1 MIQDIAPRKLYN
13 EFVPGMRALPDDT
26 VIHFRGKEML
36 VGAGTE
42 LICLPA
48 VKDLVLTDEE
58 RADLRYLFRIDDENF
73 FALTDAEAKLKE
85 PERFEYLPLAR
96 IREEKTGPDYLMLAA
111 YTGCHLCGW
120 YRDNRFCGS
129 CGSPTHTAPDE
140 RALDCPKCRRRIY
153 PRIVPAVIVGVTSGD
168 RLLVTRYAN
177 RPFTQN
183 ALVAGFTEIGET
195 LEETVARD
203 FLLHGGAE
211 AVVVVCDAGCLERNL
226 NLALQCRELCKR
238 VLVCVNLLDEAQRR
252 GILVDCGAL
261 SRELG
266 VPVIG
271 IVARERGCRDRVL
284 AALDALM
291 AAPEQPPP
299 ALPYPPEIRAAMERL
314 LPIAAGE
321 RFPAPWL
328 CIQLLAGET
337 LPVSQELQ
345 EAAGEERAALGLD
358 RDALEDRITDTL
370 VREGERLCR
379 GAVSGRREGYSAKD
393 ARLDRVLTGRWL
405 AFPVLLLLLLAVFYI
420 TIRGANV
427 PSEWLGARLSELGEL
442 LRRGL
447 EALDAPPW
455 LTGLLLDGA
464 YRSLSL
470 VVSVM
475 LPPMAIFF
483 PLFTLLED
491 AGYLPRVAYNLD
503 RPFQCCR
510 ACGKQSL
517 CMMMG
522 LGCNAV
528 GVTGC
533 RIIDSPRER
542 LLAVLTNGIMPC
554 NGRFPLL
561 IALLTL
567 FFTPAGGSPL
577 GPALGLTL
585 VIAGSVAATFAVT
598 ALLSRTLLRG
608 QPSAFV
614 LELPPYRRPQIGK
627 VLLRSVLDR
636 TLFVLGRAAAVAAP
650 AGALLW
656 LLGHVQLGGE
666 SLLLRCAGALD
677 PAGRFF
683 GLDGAILLAFLLGLP
698 ANETVLPIL
707 LMIYGAGGTL
717 GEVGALSE
725 VHALLLQNG

>member
-1 MIQDIAPRKLYN
+1 MKRI
-13 EFVPGMRALPDDT
+13 VALAGNPNVGKSTLFNQLTGLRQHTGNWTGKT
-26 VIHFRGKEML
+26 VSTARGRC
-36 VGAGTE
+36 G
-42 LICLPA
+42 
-48 VKDLVLTDEE
+48 
-58 RADLRYLFRIDDENF
+58 
-73 FALTDAEAKLKE
+73 
-85 PERFEYLPLAR
+85 
-96 IREEKTGPDYLMLAA
+96 DYL
-111 YTGCHLCGW
+111 
-120 YRDNRFCGS
+120 
-129 CGSPTHTAPDE
+129 
-140 RALDCPKCRRRIY
+140 
-153 PRIVPAVIVGVTSGD
+153 
-168 RLLVTRYAN
+168 LVDLPGTYSLQPHSA
-177 RPFTQN
+177 
-183 ALVAGFTEIGET
+183 
-195 LEETVARD
+195 EETVARD
-203 FLLHGGAE
+203 FLLRGGAE
-211 AVVVVCDAGCLERNL
+211 AVIVVCDAGCLERNL
-226 NLALQCRELCKR
+226 NLVLQCRELCPR
-238 VLVCVNLLDEAQRR
+238 VLVCVNLLDEAERR
-252 GILVDCGAL
+252 GIRVDLEVL

-266 VPVIG
+266 IPAIG
-271 IVARERGCRDRVL
+271 VVARERDCRDRVL

-291 AAPEQPPP
+291 TGPAQPPP
-299 ALPYPPEIRAAMERL
+299 ELPYPKPIRAALSRL
-314 LPIAAGE
+314 LPLAKGAPFPARWLCLRLLAEDMPEAPPGLREAAAG
-321 RFPAPWL
+321 
-328 CIQLLAGET
+328 
-337 LPVSQELQ
+337 
-345 EAAGEERAALGLD
+345 ERAALGLD
-358 RDALEDRITDTL
+358 RDALEDQITAAL

-379 GAVSGRREGYSAKD
+379 AAVSGEREGYSAGD

-405 AFPVLLLLLLAVFYI
+405 AFPLMLLLLLTVFFL
-420 TIRGANV
+420 TVRGANL
-427 PSEWLGARLSELGEL
+427 PSEWLGACFAALGGL
-442 LRRGL
+442 LRQGL
-447 EALDAPPW
+447 ESLSAPPW

-491 AGYLPRVAYNLD
+491 AGYLPRVAYVLD
-503 RPFQCCR
+503 RPFQACR

-567 FFTPAGGSPL
+567 FFTPAGGSAL

-585 VIAGSVAATFAVT
+585 VIAGSVAVTFGAT

-627 VLLRSVLDR
+627 VLIRSVLDR
-636 TLFVLGRAAAVAAP
+636 TVFVLGRAAAVAAP
-650 AGALLW
+650 AGAVLW
-656 LLGHVQLGGE
+656 LLGNLQLGGE

-725 VHALLLQNG
+725 VRALLLQNGWTAVTALCAVIFTVLHWPCSTTLLTVKKETGSWKWTALAAAVPTALGLLLCALIAAAARLLVP

>member
-1 MIQDIAPRKLYN
+1 M
-13 EFVPGMRALPDDT
+13 E
-26 VIHFRGKEML
+26 
-36 VGAGTE
+36 
-42 LICLPA
+42 
-48 VKDLVLTDEE
+48 
-58 RADLRYLFRIDDENF
+58 
-73 FALTDAEAKLKE
+73 
-85 PERFEYLPLAR
+85 
-96 IREEKTGPDYLMLAA
+96 
-111 YTGCHLCGW
+111 
-120 YRDNRFCGS
+120 
-129 CGSPTHTAPDE
+129 
-140 RALDCPKCRRRIY
+140 
-153 PRIVPAVIVGVTSGD
+153 RIVALAGNPNVGKSTLFNQLTGLRQHTGNWTGKTVSTARGRCGD
-168 RLLVTRYAN
+168 YTLVDLPGTYSLQPHSA
-177 RPFTQN
+177 
-183 ALVAGFTEIGET
+183 
-195 LEETVARD
+195 EETVARD

-226 NLALQCRELCKR
+226 NLVLQCRELCKR

-725 VHALLLQNG
+725 VHALLLQNGWTALTALCAVIFTVLHWPCSTTLLTVKKETGSWKWMALAAAVPTALGLLLCALAGVVGRILTI